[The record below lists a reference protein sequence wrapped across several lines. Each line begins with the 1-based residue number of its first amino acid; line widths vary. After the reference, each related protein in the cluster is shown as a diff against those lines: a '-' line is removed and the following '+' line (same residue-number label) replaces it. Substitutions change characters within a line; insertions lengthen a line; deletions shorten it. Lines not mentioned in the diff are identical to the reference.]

1 METLAL
7 GRTEQIQIANQTVDK
22 DQDRVTVQVSTTL
35 PAASKAQLRV
45 GFKAPL
51 KGSMTGTV
59 RAYRHRSISHI
70 FPGYYLSQTEIDG
83 KKV

>member
-1 METLAL
+1 METHAL

-22 DQDRVTVQVSTTL
+22 DLDRVTVQVSTNL

-51 KGSMTGTV
+51 TGAMTGTA
-59 RAYRHRSISHI
+59 RTKRHRHISHML
-70 FPGYYLSQTEIDG
+70 PGYYFSQTEVDG